1 MTAPILVVDDDADC
15 RESLQLV
22 LEDAGYAVAI
32 AGDGRAALQAL
43 ESGPRPAAIL
53 LDLMMPGMD
62 GKEFLAEIKR
72 RPAFA
77 AIPVI
82 VVSAWGRQ
90 AQGVEAAQ
98 DFLEKPVELAP
109 LLGAIRRHTAAALR

>member
-1 MTAPILVVDDDADC
+1 MTPAILVVDDDADC
-15 RESLQLV
+15 RESLQQV

-32 AGDGRAALQAL
+32 AGDGREALQAL
-43 ESGPRPAAIL
+43 ESGTRPAAIL
-53 LDLMMPGMD
+53 LDLMMPVMD
-62 GKEFLAEIKR
+62 GREFLAEIKR

-90 AQGVEAAQ
+90 VQGVEAAQ
-98 DFLEKPVELAP
+98 DFLEKPVDLEP
-109 LLGAIRRHTAAALR
+109 LLGLIQRHTAAALR

>member
-1 MTAPILVVDDDADC
+1 MTAAILVVDDDADC

-32 AGDGRAALQAL
+32 AGDGREALQAL

-53 LDLMMPGMD
+53 LDLMMPVMD

-82 VVSAWGRQ
+82 IVSAWGRK
-90 AQGVEAAQ
+90 AEGVEAAQ
-98 DFLEKPVELAP
+98 GFLEKPVD
-109 LLGAIRRHTAAALR
+109 LGPMLGLIQRHTAPALR